1 MASFSREVF
10 DAASKEKEV
19 TLTTR
24 GRKTGKSHSV
34 TIWISTDGDHLY
46 IRSGAG
52 MGRDWPQNVTAR
64 DEAELKLGGRTVKV
78 RPRHITDPAEARA
91 VSRLHR
97 EKYGSYVKPS
107 SGSEPLTT
115 GETATFELFPAE

>member
-1 MASFSREVF
+1 MATFSRGVL
-10 DAASKEKEV
+10 DAAGKDKEV

-24 GRKTGKSHSV
+24 GRKSAKPRPV

-52 MGRDWPQNVTAR
+52 MGREWPQNFTAGG
-64 DEAELKLGGRTVKV
+64 EAELTLGGQTVKV
-78 RPRHITDPAEARA
+78 RPRHVTDPEEARA

-97 EKYGSYVKPS
+97 AKYGSYVKPS
-107 SGSEPLTT
+107 KGREPLTT
-115 GETATFELFPAE
+115 GETATFELLPAD